1 MLKEELIKR
10 SPIRILEKSIHGGLG
25 RGNLGVFTGRKGVGK
40 TASLIHVAMDKLLRE
55 QHVVHLTFADNAQH
69 IENWYKQVFQE
80 VSDTYKLE
88 QKYDIYDQ
96 IKKYRLILHFKQTD
110 IPFEQLEK
118 DIGVFYQ
125 GSESQPQMY
134 IVDGYPFPVKSEDD
148 FRQWKQL
155 AEKHNLEIWFSA
167 TLHREDLALDQNG
180 IPSPVNRFTELFS
193 VIIMLHPESDYIDFK
208 LLKDHDSLDL
218 EKLRL
223 QLDPKTLLIATHHVK
238 S

>member
-1 MLKEELIKR
+1 M
-10 SPIRILEKSIHGGLG
+10 
-25 RGNLGVFTGRKGVGK
+25 
-40 TASLIHVAMDKLLRE
+40 
-55 QHVVHLTFADNAQH
+55 
-69 IENWYKQVFQE
+69 
-80 VSDTYKLE
+80 
-88 QKYDIYDQ
+88 
-96 IKKYRLILHFKQTD
+96 ILHFKQTD
-110 IPFEQLEK
+110 ISFEQLEK

-125 GSESQPQMY
+125 GSESQPQMV

-180 IPSPVNRFTELFS
+180 IPAPVNRFIELFS

-208 LLKDHDSLDL
+208 LLKDHDSQDL

-223 QLDPKTLLIATHHVK
+223 MLDPKTLLIANHRVK